1 MQPTLMLK
9 IEAKTKSTMFITHKI
24 FSPYAAMVA
33 LFFTAYGAGISS
45 TTVTIP
51 DEPSAAMQTIADEV
65 VAGNCSIL
73 WHAMP
78 TSYQTDINAIARLA
92 GSKVDP
98 EIYDKSFG
106 LVSRFAEVADKQK
119 LFILNTSLGGEQ
131 PPAEQIAEI
140 ETAWQSIIGFV
151 QTIVTSSISSSAGLR
166 AFDGQVFSEQTLPAL
181 FKYSNDIAVI
191 SNEENPFGSL
201 EFGSLKTLENTD
213 TTAVLEITFTKG
225 GVETKGLTK
234 IENRWVPTEIAINW
248 STEMAAA
255 KKQLEAISYEEIAKN
270 KPQLMGMIT
279 MLDGIL
285 TQLNTAETQEQFDQA
300 LQGAMMSIGL
310 LMMQSMGE
318 GIGAPEI
325 PVAP

>member
-1 MQPTLMLK
+1 
-9 IEAKTKSTMFITHKI
+9 MFITHKT
-24 FSPYAAMVA
+24 FFPYAAMVA
-33 LFFTAYGAGISS
+33 FFFTACGAGISS
-45 TTVTIP
+45 TTVTLP

-65 VAGNCSIL
+65 VAGNYSIL
-73 WHAMP
+73 WHALP
-78 TSYQTDINAIARLA
+78 ISYQTDINAIARFA
-92 GSKVDP
+92 GSKVDS

-106 LVSRFAEVADKQK
+106 LVGRFAEVANKQK
-119 LFILNTSLGGEQ
+119 SFILNTSLGGEQ
-131 PPAEQIAEI
+131 PAEQIAEI
-140 ETAWQSIIGFV
+140 EAAWSSIIGFV

-270 KPQLMGMIT
+270 KTQLMGMIT

-300 LQGAMMSIGL
+300 LQGAMIPIGL
-310 LMMQSMGE
+310 LMMQIMGE
-318 GIGAPEI
+318 GIGVPTK
-325 PVAP
+325 PVAQ

>member
-1 MQPTLMLK
+1 
-9 IEAKTKSTMFITHKI
+9 MFITYKT
-24 FSPYAAMVA
+24 FFPYAAVVA
-33 LFFTAYGAGISS
+33 LFFTACGAGISS

-51 DEPSAAMQTIADEV
+51 DEPSTAMQTIADEV
-65 VAGNCSIL
+65 IAGNYSIL

-106 LVSRFAEVADKQK
+106 LFGRFAEVADKQK
-119 LFILNTSLGGEQ
+119 LFILNTSLVGEQ
-131 PPAEQIAEI
+131 PAEQIAEI
-140 ETAWQSIIGFV
+140 EATWPSIIGFV

-166 AFDGQVFSEQTLPAL
+166 AFDGQVFSEETLPEL
-181 FKYSNDIAVI
+181 FKYSNDLAAI

-201 EFGSLKTLENTD
+201 QFGSLKTVESTD
-213 TTAVLEITFTKG
+213 TTAVLEITFASGDVKAVDFTK
-225 GVETKGLTK
+225 V
-234 IENRWVPTEIAINW
+234 ENRWVPAEIAINW

-255 KKQLEAISYEEIAKN
+255 KKQLQAISSEEIAKN

-285 TQLNTAETQEQFDQA
+285 TQLNTTKTQEQFDQV
-300 LQGAMMSIGL
+300 LQGAMIPIGL
-310 LMMQSMGE
+310 LVMQSMGE
-318 GIGAPEI
+318 GIGAPAK
-325 PVAP
+325 PAAP

>member
-1 MQPTLMLK
+1 
-9 IEAKTKSTMFITHKI
+9 MFITDKT
-24 FSPYAAMVA
+24 FFPYAAVVA
-33 LFFTAYGAGISS
+33 LFFTACGAGISS

-51 DEPSAAMQTIADEV
+51 DEPFAAMQTIADEV
-65 VAGNCSIL
+65 IAGNYSIL

-106 LVSRFAEVADKQK
+106 LFGRFAEVADKQK
-119 LFILNTSLGGEQ
+119 LFILNTSLVGKQ
-131 PPAEQIAEI
+131 PAEQIAEI
-140 ETAWQSIIGFV
+140 EAAWPSIIGFV

-166 AFDGQVFSEQTLPAL
+166 AFDGQVFSEETLPEL
-181 FKYSNDIAVI
+181 FKYSNDLAAI

-201 EFGSLKTLENTD
+201 QFGSLKTVESTD
-213 TTAVLEITFTKG
+213 TTAVLEITFASGDVEAVDFTK
-225 GVETKGLTK
+225 V
-234 IENRWVPTEIAINW
+234 ENRWVPAEIAINW

-255 KKQLEAISYEEIAKN
+255 KKQLQVISSEEIAKN

-285 TQLNTAETQEQFDQA
+285 TQLNNAKTQEQFDQA
-300 LQGAMMSIGL
+300 LQGAMIPIGL
-310 LMMQSMGE
+310 LVMQSMGE
-318 GIGAPEI
+318 GIGAPTK
-325 PVAP
+325 PTAQ

>member
-1 MQPTLMLK
+1 MLITYK
-9 IEAKTKSTMFITHKI
+9 ILF
-24 FSPYAAMVA
+24 PCAALVA
-33 LFFTAYGAGISS
+33 LFFTACDAGVSS
-45 TTVTIP
+45 TEYTLP
-51 DEPSAAMQTIADEV
+51 DEPSAAMQTIADEML
-65 VAGNCSIL
+65 AGNCSIL

-78 TSYQTDINAIARLA
+78 ASFQIDVNAIAQLVGA
-92 GSKVDP
+92 KVDP

-106 LVSRFAEVADKQK
+106 LIGRFAEVADKQK
-119 LFILNTSLGGEQ
+119 LFILNTKLGSELA
-131 PPAEQIAEI
+131 AEQIAEI
-140 ETAWQSIIGFV
+140 EAAWPSIVGFFK
-151 QTIVTSSISSSAGLR
+151 TIVNSSISSSAGLQ

-181 FKYSNDIAVI
+181 FKYSNDLAAI
-191 SNEENPFGSL
+191 SNEESPFGSL
-201 EFGSLKTLENTD
+201 EFGSLKTVESTD
-213 TTAVLEITFTKG
+213 TTAVLEITFANG

-270 KPQLMGMIT
+270 KSQLMGIIT

-300 LQGAMMSIGL
+300 LQGAMIPIGL
-310 LMMQSMGE
+310 LMMQIMGE
-318 GIGAPEI
+318 GIGVPLK

>member
-1 MQPTLMLK
+1 MLK
-9 IEAKTKSTMFITHKI
+9 IEAKTKSTMFITHKK
-24 FSPYAAMVA
+24 FFPYVAMVA
-33 LFFTAYGAGISS
+33 LFFTACGAGISS

-51 DEPSAAMQTIADEV
+51 DEPSAAMQKIADEV

-106 LVSRFAEVADKQK
+106 LVGRFVEVADKQK
-119 LFILNTSLGGEQ
+119 LLILNTSLVGEQ
-131 PPAEQIAEI
+131 PAEQIAEI
-140 ETAWQSIIGFV
+140 ETAWPSIIGFV

-181 FKYSNDIAVI
+181 FKYSSDLVAI
-191 SNEENPFGSL
+191 SKEENPFDSL
-201 EFGSLKTLENTD
+201 EFGSFKTVKSTD
-213 TTAVLEITFTKG
+213 TSAVLEITFANGDVEVEVFTK
-225 GVETKGLTK
+225 V
-234 IENRWVPTEIAINW
+234 ENRWVPAEIAINW
-248 STEMAAA
+248 STEIAAA
-255 KKQLEAISYEEIAKN
+255 KKQLQAISSEEIAKN

-285 TQLNTAETQEQFDQA
+285 TQLNTAKTQEQFDQA
-300 LQGAMMSIGL
+300 IQGAMIPIGL
-310 LMMQSMGE
+310 LVMQSIGE
-318 GIGAPEI
+318 GISTPTK

>member
-1 MQPTLMLK
+1 
-9 IEAKTKSTMFITHKI
+9 MFITYKT
-24 FSPYAAMVA
+24 FFPYAAVVA
-33 LFFTAYGAGISS
+33 LFFTACGAGISS

-65 VAGNCSIL
+65 IAGNYSIL

-106 LVSRFAEVADKQK
+106 LFGRFAEVADKQK
-119 LFILNTSLGGEQ
+119 LFILNTSLVSEQ
-131 PPAEQIAEI
+131 PAEQIAEI
-140 ETAWQSIIGFV
+140 EATWPSIIGFV

-166 AFDGQVFSEQTLPAL
+166 AFDGQVFSEETLPEL
-181 FKYSNDIAVI
+181 FKYSNDLAAI

-201 EFGSLKTLENTD
+201 QFGSLKTVESTD
-213 TTAVLEITFTKG
+213 TTAVLEITFASGDVEAVDFTK
-225 GVETKGLTK
+225 V
-234 IENRWVPTEIAINW
+234 ENRWVPAEIAINW

-255 KKQLEAISYEEIAKN
+255 KKQLQAISSEEIAKN

-285 TQLNTAETQEQFDQA
+285 TQLNTAKTQEQFDQA
-300 LQGAMMSIGL
+300 LQGAMIPIGL
-310 LMMQSMGE
+310 LVMQSMGE
-318 GIGAPEI
+318 RIGALSK

>member
-1 MQPTLMLK
+1 
-9 IEAKTKSTMFITHKI
+9 MFITHKT
-24 FSPYAAMVA
+24 FFPYAAMVA
-33 LFFTAYGAGISS
+33 LFFTACGAGISS

-51 DEPSAAMQTIADEV
+51 DEPSAAMQTIADEL

-78 TSYQTDINAIARLA
+78 ISYQNDINAIARLA

-106 LVSRFAEVADKQK
+106 LVGRFAEVADKQK
-119 LFILNTSLGGEQ
+119 LFILNTKLGGELA
-131 PPAEQIAEI
+131 AEQIAEI
-140 ETAWQSIIGFV
+140 EAAWPSIIGFI

-166 AFDGQVFSEQTLPAL
+166 AFDGQVFSEQILPAL
-181 FKYSNDIAVI
+181 FKYSNDLAAI

-213 TTAVLEITFTKG
+213 TTAVLEITFANGDMEAEDFTK
-225 GVETKGLTK
+225 V
-234 IENRWVPTEIAINW
+234 ENRWVPTEIAINW

-255 KKQLEAISYEEIAKN
+255 KKQLEAISSEEIAKN
-270 KPQLMGMIT
+270 KPQHMGMIT
-279 MLDGIL
+279 MVDGIL
-285 TQLNTAETQEQFDQA
+285 TQLKNAETQEQFDQA
-300 LQGAMMSIGL
+300 LQGAMIPIGL
-310 LMMQSMGE
+310 LMMQNMGE

>member
-1 MQPTLMLK
+1 MLK

-24 FSPYAAMVA
+24 FSPYVAMVA

-106 LVSRFAEVADKQK
+106 LVGRFAEVADKQK

-131 PPAEQIAEI
+131 PPAEQIVEI
-140 ETAWQSIIGFV
+140 EAAWQSIIGFV

-181 FKYSNDIAVI
+181 FKYSNDIAAI

>member
-1 MQPTLMLK
+1 
-9 IEAKTKSTMFITHKI
+9 MFITHKT
-24 FSPYAAMVA
+24 FFPCATMVA
-33 LFFTAYGAGISS
+33 LFFTACGAGISS

-65 VAGNCSIL
+65 IAGNYSIL

-78 TSYQTDINAIARLA
+78 TSYQTDINAIARLS

-106 LVSRFAEVADKQK
+106 LFGRFAEVADKQK
-119 LFILNTSLGGEQ
+119 LFILNTSLVGEQ
-131 PPAEQIAEI
+131 PAEQIAEI
-140 ETAWQSIIGFV
+140 EAAWPSIIGFV
-151 QTIVTSSISSSAGLR
+151 QTIVNSSISSSAGLR

-181 FKYSNDIAVI
+181 FKYSSDLAAI
-191 SNEENPFGSL
+191 SNEESPFGSL
-201 EFGSLKTLENTD
+201 EFGSLKTVESTD
-213 TTAVLEITFTKG
+213 TTAVLEITFANGDVEAEDFTK
-225 GVETKGLTK
+225 V
-234 IENRWVPTEIAINW
+234 ENRWVPAEIAINW

-255 KKQLEAISYEEIAKN
+255 KKQLQAISSEEIAKN

-285 TQLNTAETQEQFDQA
+285 TQLNTAKTQEQFDQA
-300 LQGAMMSIGL
+300 LQGAMIPIGL
-310 LMMQSMGE
+310 LVMQSMGE
-318 GIGAPEI
+318 GIGAPTK

>member
-1 MQPTLMLK
+1 
-9 IEAKTKSTMFITHKI
+9 MFITYKT
-24 FSPYAAMVA
+24 FFPYAAVVA
-33 LFFTAYGAGISS
+33 LFFTACGAGISS

-51 DEPSAAMQTIADEV
+51 DEPSTAMQTIADEV
-65 VAGNCSIL
+65 IAGNYSIL

-106 LVSRFAEVADKQK
+106 LFGRFAEVADKQK
-119 LFILNTSLGGEQ
+119 LFILNTSLVGEQ
-131 PPAEQIAEI
+131 PAEQIAEI
-140 ETAWQSIIGFV
+140 EATWPSIIGFV

-166 AFDGQVFSEQTLPAL
+166 AFDGQVFSEETLPEL
-181 FKYSNDIAVI
+181 FKYSNDLAAI

-201 EFGSLKTLENTD
+201 QFGSLKTVESTD
-213 TTAVLEITFTKG
+213 TTAVLEITFASGDVKAVDFTK
-225 GVETKGLTK
+225 V
-234 IENRWVPTEIAINW
+234 ENRWVPAEIAINW

-255 KKQLEAISYEEIAKN
+255 KKQLEAISSEEIAKN
-270 KPQLMGMIT
+270 KPQHMGMIT

-285 TQLNTAETQEQFDQA
+285 TQLNTAKTQEQFDQA
-300 LQGAMMSIGL
+300 LQGAMIPIGL
-310 LMMQSMGE
+310 LVMQSKGE
-318 GIGAPEI
+318 GIGAPTK